1 MCIKLT
7 RLLMTTMQTPKFSLL
22 VMSALLWAGQALA
35 GAPVAPDDARL
46 QYTGRIDFANPTA
59 PVLSWP
65 DTGIEGNFTGA
76 SLAVKLDDQLGKNF
90 FNVFIDGDLEH
101 PLVIEAGKGGRTYPV
116 AHGLAPGAHRFLI
129 TKRTEGEEG
138 ATVFQGLELAD
149 DGK

>member
-1 MCIKLT
+1 M
-7 RLLMTTMQTPKFSLL
+7 KFKTVLA
-22 VMSALLWAGQALA
+22 ALLLAGQALA
-35 GAPVAPDDARL
+35 GVTVQPDDAQL
-46 QYTGRIDFANPTA
+46 QYTGRIDFADRARPM
-59 PVLSWP
+59 LSWP
-65 DTGIEGNFTGA
+65 GTSIEGNFTGA

-90 FNVFIDGDLEH
+90 FNVFIDGDLAH